1 MFTIIVLWFTKLVTN
16 SDNWTEQ
23 GTIVDVLKK
32 VMPKPS
38 ESGVV
43 TYPEY
48 LDALRT
54 VKRYGKQVA
63 KHNADIQV
71 DMDSVSRFLRV
82 SEDTR
87 IKDII
92 LTRRTKNVLD
102 KMEGL
107 DSSNATIGNLRNV
120 SHAELARQKNL
131 GKRTM
136 FEIEELCLYIG
147 IKMLP

>member
-1 MFTIIVLWFTKLVTN
+1 M
-16 SDNWTEQ
+16 Q
-23 GTIVDVLKK
+23 GVITDVLKK
-32 VMPKPS
+32 VMAKPS
-38 ESGVV
+38 ESGMI

-48 LDALRT
+48 PEALRIA
-54 VKRYGKQVA
+54 KRYGKQVA
-63 KHNADIQV
+63 MHHADIQV

-107 DSSNATIGNLRNV
+107 DNSKATIGDLRNV
-120 SHAELARQKNL
+120 SHAELARQKN
-131 GKRTM
+131 
-136 FEIEELCLYIG
+136 F
-147 IKMLP
+147 